1 MVLLASNMR
10 APIVALGSIAP
21 VVQGALD
28 ISETQIGW
36 LGAVPMLTFALG
48 AFISP
53 TIGKRFGLENTL
65 ITMIALLTAGMVIRS
80 VIPTWI
86 GFLSGTLLLTL
97 AIGFANTLA
106 APVIK
111 QRTPNHIP
119 LITGFFSLTMTVS
132 AGIVAGVVLPL
143 SEQFGWQ
150 WALGGWSILGLFAL
164 IIWVVLRL
172 RLGSSNHQPIKP
184 LAAGEKAPSHISMWR
199 TPFAWQIAVFMG
211 LQSLLFYTVA
221 SFLPSIWLSKGLS
234 AVSAGQMA
242 SVFQFMAPVAIL
254 SLTWLVN
261 RGRPIQA
268 LAIFAASL
276 NVLGV
281 LGLTYLSADYA
292 WLWSGLMGMG
302 CSAIFTLSMMLFS
315 MRTYTANQS
324 SELSGMAQAIGYLI
338 AFFGPL
344 GTGWLHEAT
353 DNWDLPL
360 FIMLVLMI
368 INVGFAWLV
377 SRPLMVDGKKIDP
390 VGDNIFLASVHA
402 LGLDITC
409 FVIGGPRPGD
419 SFRVG
424 DEVFLV
430 EARGTDSRCDVDSL
444 ELRLAA
450 SQTGRLDFIL
460 DVESIYGD
468 KFRYIYSQN
477 KQVKL

>member
-1 MVLLASNMR
+1 MSTSANMSASQTKASKPSIPPSSRFTFWLVLCAIVLLATNMR

-21 VVQGALD
+21 VVQEALG
-28 ISETQIGW
+28 ISETELGW

-48 AFISP
+48 ALISP
-53 TIGKRFGLENTL
+53 AISKRFGLENTL
-65 ITMIALLTAGMVIRS
+65 IAMIALLTIGMVIRS

-86 GFLSGTLLLTL
+86 GFLSGTVLLTL

-119 LITGFFSLTMTVS
+119 LVTGCFSLTLTVA

-150 WALGGWSILGLFAL
+150 WALGGWALLGFFAL
-164 IIWVVLRL
+164 VLWVFLRV
-172 RLGSSNHQPIKP
+172 RLGSSTRVVAP
-184 LAAGEKAPSHISMWR
+184 LATGSSDISVWR
-199 TPFAWQIAVFMG
+199 SAFAWQIAVFMG

-234 AVSAGQMA
+234 AVSAGQMG

-268 LAIFAASL
+268 LAVFAAAL
-276 NVLGV
+276 NVFGV
-281 LGLTYLSADYA
+281 LGIMYLSTDLA

-324 SELSGMAQAIGYLI
+324 SELSGMAQAVGYLL

-344 GTGWLHEAT
+344 GTGWIHDAT
-353 DNWDLPL
+353 GSWDLAL
-360 FIMLVLMI
+360 FMLLILMI
-368 INVGFAWLV
+368 INVVMAWLV
-377 SRPLMVDGKKIDP
+377 SRPIMVDGK
-390 VGDNIFLASVHA
+390 HA
-402 LGLDITC
+402 
-409 FVIGGPRPGD
+409 
-419 SFRVG
+419 
-424 DEVFLV
+424 
-430 EARGTDSRCDVDSL
+430 
-444 ELRLAA
+444 
-450 SQTGRLDFIL
+450 
-460 DVESIYGD
+460 
-468 KFRYIYSQN
+468 
-477 KQVKL
+477 